1 MAGRVYLGY
10 TENSLRGVM
19 DEVKFYDH
27 ALTSEQLSLLYN
39 GQRVNDIPLSVTIG
53 THPCLFLVRLHS
65 FLIYLLSHLQRARV
79 SPTRRCRRTP

>member
-1 MAGRVYLGY
+1 MGDAADGQQVSPVAGRVYLGY
-10 TENSLRGVM
+10 TDNSLRGVM

-53 THPCLFLVRLHS
+53 THFLSLPCPSAFFL
-65 FLIYLLSHLQRARV
+65 YLLLIF
-79 SPTRRCRRTP
+79 